1 MGFWW
6 SCSIFNFLH
15 RAILKRLSIAPI
27 IHYLYLFFSPPLFSL
42 SSPAEQVVF
51 GCWWLDG
58 ARFCDRQ
65 PMYGRRIGPA
75 ASYIPHARCS
85 RESYETNHPLFGT
98 QFIAE
103 VWSKFTE
110 NLHCS
115 LIKQSLWGRKIDDDK
130 FWAGSLVV
138 HFFFVAFKKWCFFS
152 FFQMQS
158 FSSVYSEE
166 CQTD

>member
-15 RAILKRLSIAPI
+15 GAIFKRLSIAPI
-27 IHYLYLFFSPPLFSL
+27 IHYLYLFFFLFFLFFFSVRLRYKWSL
-42 SSPAEQVVF
+42 AAGWV
-51 GCWWLDG
+51 
-58 ARFCDRQ
+58 RFCFC
-65 PMYGRRIGPA
+65 RIGPA
-75 ASYIPHARCS
+75 ASYTPQSRCS
-85 RESYETNHPLFGT
+85 RESYETNHSRFGT

-130 FWAGSLVV
+130 FWA
-138 HFFFVAFKKWCFFS
+138 A
-152 FFQMQS
+152 
-158 FSSVYSEE
+158 SSVVLFLR
-166 CQTD
+166 CF